1 MNVNLKLVTV
11 GIAAMIIFAGFA
23 AFLVIAMNPVSAP
36 IRVACVG
43 DSITEGSGY
52 PQKLKQ
58 LLGVDYT
65 VGNFGVSGS
74 TVSLDSNLPY
84 MNQTKFQEAKNF
96 DPDIVVIMLGTNDA
110 NPEISPNE
118 NNFETDYTKLITAF
132 QQLEGQQLIWIVKSP
147 PIFPNNSNYNN
158 TYLENKIIPQTDA
171 VAQRMDLPTINMY
184 NALDSHPNYF
194 MDGVHPDSNGA
205 TVIATQV
212 YDTITLPNGSPN
224 TALFAAGYSG

>member
-1 MNVNLKLVTV
+1 
-11 GIAAMIIFAGFA
+11 
-23 AFLVIAMNPVSAP
+23 
-36 IRVACVG
+36 
-43 DSITEGSGY
+43 
-52 PQKLKQ
+52 
-58 LLGVDYT
+58 LLGADYT

-110 NPEISPNE
+110 NQEISPNE
-118 NNFETDYTKLITAF
+118 NNFETDYTQLITSF

-147 PIFPNNSNYNN
+147 PIFSNNSSYNN
-158 TYLENKIIPQTDA
+158 TYLENNIIPQTDA
-171 VAQRMDLPTINMY
+171 VAQRMDLPTIDMY
-184 NALDSHPNYF
+184 NALDAQPNYF

-212 YDTITLPNGSPN
+212 YDAITLPNGSPN